1 MRFRVEQAFEAPVDA
16 VARAFTEPGFYA
28 LLGQLPKLGQPEVLE
43 HRHEGDRVEMA
54 VRYRFTGHVSGAV
67 RKVIDPDR
75 LTWVEHSIH
84 DLERREVELRMV
96 PDHYAN
102 RLRFSGRY
110 AFSPDGSDGTRRVAE
125 GDVAVTG
132 VPFLGSAVERALVSG
147 IEGHLA
153 DEVAIVE
160 RWIADNA

>member
-1 MRFRVEQAFEAPVDA
+1 MRFRAEQGFKAPVDV

-43 HRHEGDRVEMA
+43 HRRDGDRVQLA

-67 RKVIDPDR
+67 RRVIDPAR
-75 LTWVEHSIH
+75 LSWVEHSTH
-84 DLERREVELRMV
+84 DLERLEVELRMV

-110 AFSPDGSDGTRRVAE
+110 AFSPDGSGSRRVAE
-125 GDVAVTG
+125 GEVVVTG
-132 VPFLGSAVERALVSG
+132 VPLVGSAVERAIVSG
-147 IEGHLA
+147 IEEHLA
-153 DEVAIVE
+153 GEVAVVE
-160 RWIADNA
+160 RWVADTG

>member
-1 MRFRVEQAFEAPVDA
+1 MWFRVEQVFEAPVDA

-28 LLGQLPKLGQPEVLE
+28 LLGQLPTLGRPEVLD
-43 HRHEGDRVEMA
+43 HRHEGDRVELA

-67 RKVIDPDR
+67 RKVLDPDR

-102 RLRFSGRY
+102 RLRLSGRY
-110 AFSPDGSDGTRRVAE
+110 AFSPDGSGTRRVAD

-132 VPFLGSAVERALVSG
+132 VPLLGSAVERGLVSG
-147 IEGHLA
+147 IEEHLA

-160 RWIADNA
+160 RWVAENP